1 MLGTFQLVTATS
13 ICARSLSN
21 KASLWTIWELAMK
34 EQSCKVLLHK
44 NIRSMFL
51 VKYISYIYIYITK
64 FNTFVLQRSHGL
76 ISIERAYN
84 PC

>member
-34 EQSCKVLLHK
+34 EQSCKVLFGIK
-44 NIRSMFL
+44 
-51 VKYISYIYIYITK
+51 IYEVC
-64 FNTFVLQRSHGL
+64 FS
-76 ISIERAYN
+76 
-84 PC
+84 